1 MSTYFYLLL
10 IFLKSF
16 EINNNRDGFLF
27 TMPNH
32 WACDDHKSIIDDEV
46 KNTYRYH
53 NGYIENQFEQKK
65 FSFLVIL
72 VHKTNYYQR
81 SDILSVWRKM
91 FWIDFLHFVLIS
103 RSVQFQLSLKKFW
116 NIFGLISFLFPIFRA
131 RKLFLNMQNFEY
143 SIW

>member
-103 RSVQFQLSLKKFW
+103 RSVRFQLSLNKVLEYFGPDKFS
-116 NIFGLISFLFPIFRA
+116 ISYF
-131 RKLFLNMQNFEY
+131 
-143 SIW
+143 

>member
-1 MSTYFYLLL
+1 ML
-10 IFLKSF
+10 
-16 EINNNRDGFLF
+16 R
-27 TMPNH
+27 
-32 WACDDHKSIIDDEV
+32 W

-81 SDILSVWRKM
+81 SDILSDLRKM

-116 NIFGLISFLFPIFRA
+116 NILGLISFLFLILERENYSEICKTSIIQFHKKLIEIHYKIVFHNTPLRMFILFYFRSMNI
-131 RKLFLNMQNFEY
+131 RCK
-143 SIW
+143 IWYHISW